1 MIAMEWL
8 EDDVM
13 LLIEE
18 YRHHR
23 CLWDPRDP
31 EFKMHT
37 RKNEAWQEIAEALKV
52 PTEEVKKK
60 INSLLA
66 SFRRERRK
74 EATTSGMPAGKK
86 YRSGWFAFKSM
97 SFLLDKV
104 GWTKGRCSEQ
114 SDPLIVGCHSCIIL
128 WENTVE
134 EVDIDVTSLDGC
146 EDEGTSN
153 DVVLQTEYPASDE
166 VQVGDVEEPPRKK
179 NKCRKGD
186 AYDEA
191 AADLN
196 MIINIIDTIR
206 NKKQATNNK
215 QEKKSP
221 RDIFSD
227 YVAFKLKTYNN
238 HVQNIVQFKI
248 HEVFFQADMGNF
260 DSPSTTTNQQTE
272 IIQASPS
279 SSAITIDTNDTK
291 HSDTVVHTLLL

>member
-104 GWTKGRCSEQ
+104 GWTKGRCSE
-114 SDPLIVGCHSCIIL
+114 
-128 WENTVE
+128 ENTVE

>member
-1 MIAMEWL
+1 MLAMEWL

-52 PTEEVKKK
+52 PSEEVKKK

-74 EATTSGMPAGKK
+74 EAATSGMPAGKK

-104 GWTKGRCSEQ
+104 GWTKGRCSE
-114 SDPLIVGCHSCIIL
+114 
-128 WENTVE
+128 ENTVE
-134 EVDIDVTSLDGC
+134 EVDIDVTSLEGS

-153 DVVLQTEYPASDE
+153 DIVLQTEYPASDE
-166 VQVGDVEEPPRKK
+166 VHVGDVEEPPRK
-179 NKCRKGD
+179 KCRKGD

-206 NKKQATNNK
+206 NKKQATNNKK

-272 IIQASPS
+272 IIQPSPS
-279 SSAITIDTNDTK
+279 SSTITIDTNDTK